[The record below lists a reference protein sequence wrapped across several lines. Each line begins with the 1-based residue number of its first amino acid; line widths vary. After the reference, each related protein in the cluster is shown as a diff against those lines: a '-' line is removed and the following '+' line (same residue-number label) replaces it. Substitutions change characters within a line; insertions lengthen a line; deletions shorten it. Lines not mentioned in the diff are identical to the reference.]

1 MLRQNGSSLLMSL
14 GCSRRLTRSS
24 QSMFVSFDSIALIS
38 SRRIPTNSSSHNNN
52 TTIANQYKNN
62 RNTSLRSFHC
72 QQYTSNA
79 VFNKC
84 VASSVTTMS
93 TARHYAAGRG
103 SKPPYKHRQSPTPN
117 TSNNNHDDDDGDVE
131 INDVDFPSHAD
142 AREAFLADDDIDEDA
157 EEASLADQVLTPK
170 TIKKI
175 AKRKSVQR
183 ALEKK
188 ISIIDLLDANGKPA
202 GRMPK
207 LEAEELAKKRS
218 YNLVFYSHEPLTYKL
233 HPKDIELK
241 NVCFLLFFFLEFF
254 ELFFN
259 NNNTI
264 LYFFFW

>member
-1 MLRQNGSSLLMSL
+1 MLTTKTPQA
-14 GCSRRLTRSS
+14 
-24 QSMFVSFDSIALIS
+24 SIAIVFVLI
-38 SRRIPTNSSSHNNN
+38 
-52 TTIANQYKNN
+52 
-62 RNTSLRSFHC
+62 
-72 QQYTSNA
+72 
-79 VFNKC
+79 
-84 VASSVTTMS
+84 
-93 TARHYAAGRG
+93 
-103 SKPPYKHRQSPTPN
+103 
-117 TSNNNHDDDDGDVE
+117 GDVE

-241 NVCFLLFFFLEFF
+241 NVCFLLFFFFGIF
-254 ELFFN
+254 
-259 NNNTI
+259 
-264 LYFFFW
+264 